1 VLLDKLG
8 VLGVFL
14 SESSGELGDENA
26 GNGESGEKRPTTF
39 PFSLEEHWPW
49 IEQPHLSLFLFLFSL
64 VFSLNFGIWM
74 SRPNLPDVEAIKKAA

>member
-49 IEQPHLSLFLFLFSL
+49 IEQPHLSPFLFLFSL

-74 SRPNLPDVEAIKKAA
+74 REA